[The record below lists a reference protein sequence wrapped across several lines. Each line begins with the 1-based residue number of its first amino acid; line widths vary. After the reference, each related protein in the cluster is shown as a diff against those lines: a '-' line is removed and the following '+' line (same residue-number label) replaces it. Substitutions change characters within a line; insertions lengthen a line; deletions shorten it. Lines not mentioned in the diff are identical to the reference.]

1 MERFQVNTPTDPISD
16 DPAARLML
24 AAVAMH
30 AALSNPSAPACSTV
44 VLAQAC
50 VKQADA
56 LLKELANG
64 GEPTAEAARSII
76 DELAPGFKP

>member
-1 MERFQVNTPTDPISD
+1 MNQSDPISD

-30 AALSNPSAPACSTV
+30 AALSNPAAPPCSTEV
-44 VLAQAC
+44 MAQAC

-56 LLKELANG
+56 LLKELA
-64 GEPTAEAARSII
+64 
-76 DELAPGFKP
+76 K